1 MLRILRTALII
12 AVLDGAFA
20 IATVWS
26 RLGTAAPARV
36 MKAVASGVLG
46 KAAATGG
53 SGTVL
58 LGMLCHF
65 TVALGWTIGYA
76 LIARRLPFVQ
86 RLVQTNR
93 GTWIAAGIYGACM
106 WLGMCY
112 VVIPLSQ
119 ATAIPP
125 DNWRFWANFVWHIV
139 GLGPIIVFLTE
150 QRSPRAAAAAT
161 GSTQFP
167 IGAVERR

>member
-1 MLRILRTALII
+1 MPILFTALVI
-12 AVLDGAFA
+12 AILDGAFA

-36 MKAVASGVLG
+36 MKAVASGLLG
-46 KAAATGG
+46 KAAADGG
-53 SGTVL
+53 TPTVL

-76 LIARRLPFVQ
+76 VILRRVPFVQ
-86 RLVQTNR
+86 RLVQTTR
-93 GTWIAAGIYGACM
+93 GAAIVAGIYGACM

-112 VVIPLSQ
+112 VVIPLSR
-119 ATAIPP
+119 ATALGP

-150 QRSPRAAAAAT
+150 TSVRRRIPAVSAA
-161 GSTQFP
+161 
-167 IGAVERR
+167 